1 MSPVHDY
8 KQLESGMVQKVNAV
22 FATVGRHALAV
33 LIAIWRFLIRRY
45 TVVFVPHS
53 EKKVYNFHVNILAM
67 ICFLVVIGGIVGAFF
82 WSGANYQEA
91 RVVLAGTDGR
101 LRDVQASLDQL
112 RDEATNLLFEARNFE
127 MALSGVFS
135 MIGPDSGPEAAGS
148 SGGDLGAFF
157 NIRETPEGMLRE
169 ANDVRRLASYL
180 SDVTE
185 PIKEIG
191 ALLGS
196 KDVILS
202 DIPSIWPV
210 FGGVGRVTMQFG
222 HNRHPF
228 SGQFYLHNGI
238 DISTGRVGDAIVA
251 TANGQV
257 VSVNYDPT
265 GYGNYIIIRHRH
277 GYYTRYAHL
286 LSTRVRLGQ
295 RVQQGDIIGNIGNT
309 GMSTGPHLHFEV
321 IVGSDVVDPLQYMR
335 IRTSYW
341 ASARR

>member
-8 KQLESGMVQKVNAV
+8 KQLENGIVQKVNAV
-22 FATVGRHALAV
+22 FTIVGRHALAV
-33 LIAIWRFLIRRY
+33 LIAVWRFLIRRY

-67 ICFLVVIGGIVGAFF
+67 ICFLLVIGGIVGAFF
-82 WSGANYQEA
+82 WSGASYQEA
-91 RVVLAGTDGR
+91 RLALAGTDGR
-101 LRDVQASLDQL
+101 LRNAQASLDQL
-112 RDEATNLLFEARNFE
+112 RDETTNLLLEARNFE
-127 MALSGVFS
+127 MALSGVLAT
-135 MIGPDSGPEAAGS
+135 IGPDSGLGAAGS
-148 SGGDLGAFF
+148 SAGDLGAFF
-157 NIRETPEGMLRE
+157 NVRETPEGMLRE
-169 ANDVRRLASYL
+169 ADDVRRLASYL

-191 ALLGS
+191 SLLGS

-210 FGGVGRVTMQFG
+210 SGGAGRVTMRFG

-238 DISTGRVGDAIVA
+238 DISTGRAGDAIVA
-251 TANGQV
+251 AANGQV

-295 RVQQGDIIGNIGNT
+295 RVQQGDIIGNLGNT

-321 IVGSDVVDPLQYMR
+321 IVGSDVVDPLEYMR

-341 ASARR
+341 TARR